1 MKDILEPLSRISDD
15 SGQDQL
21 PPAKR
26 KADSIAGRR
35 ARLVGNLVYW
45 HRRGPGIDIYP
56 AIRLVAPELDLEA
69 GPSCIN
75 AETVG
80 RILPRAIGCDI
91 EEQAAWT
98 RKAAW
103 ETDARDENG
112 HPVAFIDACR
122 DLVGERPKQSPQQQA
137 GVDRVS
143 KLLDQLADAAT
154 DDELVNV
161 LARLYGALG
170 SREFIWALRI
180 MLRDVRLGVG
190 DIFLE
195 SWHRQAGP
203 VLRSRSC
210 LRMVCWA
217 LADPDAAVG
226 EDDLGVKLF
235 SCFQPQ
241 DPVVQAKGPDAS
253 LASVLERV
261 VGGHGAKRFD
271 LHFVERK
278 LNGQRMQLHM
288 ELTGRSDMRFRWWS
302 PDGTDW
308 THIYGDS
315 LSTGTLARH
324 LGDAFPNDEP
334 GVCVSVV
341 LDGEMLVWDSAANE
355 VLPSTACGPERPH
368 GETRWPVYFAFDMVM
383 LNGKPCTAYAL
394 ESRWRAM
401 DRAVVG
407 TRNRLEK
414 HTATPVATAED
425 LERVARADALGGADG
440 VLVKCAA
447 STYQPGLQKRTW
459 VEVNTGPAPS
469 G

>member
-1 MKDILEPLSRISDD
+1 MKDILEPLSRIPDD
-15 SGQDQL
+15 PGQDQL

-26 KADSIAGRR
+26 KAHTAGRR
-35 ARLVGNLVYW
+35 ARLVDDLVYW
-45 HRRGPGIDIYP
+45 HRRGAGIDIYP
-56 AIRLVAPELDLEA
+56 AIRLVAPELDIEA
-69 GPSCIN
+69 GPSCIE

-80 RILPRAIGCDI
+80 RILPRAIGCGT
-91 EEQAAWT
+91 EEHAAWT

-103 ETDARDENG
+103 ETGARDEDG
-112 HPVAFIDACR
+112 KPVAFIDACR
-122 DLVGERPKQSPQQQA
+122 DLVEGRPKQSPQQQA

-143 KLLDQLADAAT
+143 KLLDRLADGAT
-154 DDELVNV
+154 DDELVRV
-161 LARLYGALG
+161 LSRLYDSLG

-203 VLRSRSC
+203 MLRSRSC

-226 EDDLGVKLF
+226 EDDVGVKLF
-235 SCFQPQ
+235 SCFRPQ
-241 DPVVQAKGPDAS
+241 GPVVQARGPDDS
-253 LASVLERV
+253 LASALERV
-261 VGGHGAKRFD
+261 VGGHGAKRFG

-278 LNGQRMQLHM
+278 LDGQRMQLHM

-315 LSTGTLARH
+315 LSTGTLAPH
-324 LGDAFPNDEP
+324 LENAFPNDEP

-341 LDGEMLVWDSAANE
+341 LDGEMLVWDSATSE
-355 VLPSTACGPERPH
+355 VLPSAAWAPERTD
-368 GETRWPVYFAFDMVM
+368 GETRWPVYFASDMVM
-383 LNGKPCTAYAL
+383 LNGKPCTAYGL
-394 ESRWRAM
+394 EGRWRAM

-414 HTATPVATAED
+414 HAATPVSTAED
-425 LERVARADALGGADG
+425 LERVARADGLGGAGG